1 VIDLSIDDITFRYFA
16 DLRDRWARSHG
27 FARCHVSIHND
38 VGSLS
43 VGHPDNPGHATIWA
57 TGANVEEVVVG
68 LVRGMLDDLGE
79 HGGDYVPALEA
90 SIDAARAQREREAS
104 TPATEGT

>member
-1 VIDLSIDDITFRYFA
+1 MISLSIDDITFRYFA

-79 HGGDYVPALEA
+79 RGDYSAALEA